1 MSDEDL
7 NIEVSIP
14 SNNVNVENSEV
25 NVNVVVGNPEIT
37 TSIGVSNYDGLI
49 DGGTSKTTYL
59 TCADGGSA

>member
-14 SNNVNVENSEV
+14 SNNIDVENSEV
-25 NVNVVVGNPEIT
+25 NVQVGNPEIT